1 MVRKRV
7 ERHLG
12 FLVTTAIGGVVF
24 LLPLVVVGAL
34 LAEAWQIVLWI
45 AAAISVP
52 EWLQPLMPDSFGVA
66 ASEVLIGIA
75 AVVAICFLCGVLAT
89 RRLGRWFTN
98 QAEGY
103 LTFFFPRYVVFK
115 EQLASNLGGER
126 AGGQLKPVRVRVG
139 PFDQFGMEVERDV
152 GDGHPEGEV
161 VVYLPS
167 APDPWSGRVVIVP
180 TDAVTPIDGDPG
192 DFLAIFE
199 KLGRDTFKYR
209 N

>member
-1 MVRKRV
+1 MVRQRV
-7 ERHLG
+7 QKHFG

-34 LAEAWQIVLWI
+34 LAEGWQIALWI
-45 AAAISVP
+45 ASAISVP
-52 EWLQPLMPDSFGVA
+52 EWLKPVMPDSIGDYA
-66 ASEVLIGIA
+66 IDVLIGVA

-89 RRLGRWFTN
+89 RRIGQWFTG

-139 PFDQFGMEVERDV
+139 PIDQFGMEVERDAN
-152 GDGHPEGEV
+152 DAHPEGEV

-180 TDAVTPIDGDPG
+180 ADDVTPIDADPG

-199 KLGRDTFKYR
+199 KLGRDTIKYR
-209 N
+209 V

>member
-1 MVRKRV
+1 MVRRHV
-7 ERHLG
+7 TRHLG
-12 FLVTTAIGGVVF
+12 FFVTTAIGGVVF

-34 LAEAWQIVLWI
+34 LAEGWQIALWI
-45 AAAISVP
+45 ASAIRVP
-52 EWLQPLMPDSFGVA
+52 EWLEPALPTSYGVA
-66 ASEVLIGIA
+66 ALEVLIGVA

-89 RRLGRWFTN
+89 RQMGQWFTSK
-98 QAEGY
+98 AEGY

-139 PFDQFGMEVERDV
+139 PFDQFGMEVERDTTE
-152 GDGHPEGEV
+152 GHPAGEV

-180 TDAVTPIDGDPG
+180 ADDVTPIEADPG

-199 KLGRDTFKYR
+199 KLGRDTIKYR
-209 N
+209 S